1 MSDLKSKI
9 ERIDERLEE
18 LPKGTLT
25 YKTINGKKQPYLQR
39 TVDGKSKSVYIRQGE
54 REAILMQI
62 EERSRLQSEKERL
75 IAYLESLSSILS
87 RNPYLSRTMSIGYQD
102 FGMIMENQSFYV
114 DKTHFIVEW
123 FGNGEQVSL
132 ITRPRR
138 FGKTLMMSTTDYF
151 FSPDR
156 SGHEDYFQNLAVW
169 KSEKIRPLYGK
180 IPVIFLS
187 FNDVKGGSFPEVMR
201 GVAFQF
207 YQAYNRYSFLA
218 NADCLNDIQK
228 ERFNVLFKSFQGT
241 NFSPDFTAIAY
252 LSEILDLYYGIKP
265 LILLDEYDTPV
276 SEAYNS
282 DYFDEMIDFYRGFIG
297 STFKRNQ
304 HFQKAVITGVARIS
318 RNSLFSDA
326 NNIVVHSCTDSAFS
340 DCFGFTEE
348 EVMDALECYDIH
360 EMMEVKENY
369 NGFIFGKR
377 RDLYNPW
384 SICNYMKYREFRSYW
399 INTSSNDLIG
409 QLIQKYP
416 YHIKRDME
424 DLLSGKPLHKNID
437 EDVTYQYLD
446 GNEESFWSLLLSTGY
461 IKADHVVK
469 GMMYT
474 ECDISITNKEAEG
487 MFEKQIMRMFE
498 HGRNEYNQFVA
509 ALLKHDLDSL
519 KEAIEELT
527 FSSVSYFD
535 TGKHPAK
542 RIPENFYHGLV
553 LGLLVSLKD
562 TYRVLSNRESG
573 YGRYDISVIPRNL
586 TEGYDAFII
595 EFKVRDPKKEA
606 DLEATAETAIQ
617 QISEKQYERELL
629 DLGIKK
635 EQIYLLGFAFEGK
648 EVEVLQKR
656 S

>member
-9 ERIDERLEE
+9 DRIDEQLEK

-39 TVDGKSKSVYIRQGE
+39 TVEGKSKSVYIRQGE
-54 REAILMQI
+54 REEILMQL
-62 EERSRLQSEKERL
+62 EERGRLMREKERL
-75 IAYLESLSSILS
+75 IAYMENLSSILS
-87 RNPYLSRTMSIGYQD
+87 RNPFLARMMSIGYQD

-114 DKTHFIVEW
+114 DKSHFIVEW

-138 FGKTLMMSTTDYF
+138 FGKTLMMSMTDYF
-151 FSPDR
+151 FSPDL
-156 SGHEDYFQNLAVW
+156 SGHKEYFQNLAVW
-169 KSEKIRPLYGK
+169 KSEKLRSLYGK
-180 IPVIFLS
+180 IPVISLS
-187 FNDVKGGSFPEVMR
+187 FNNVKGGTFPEVMR
-201 GVAFQF
+201 GISFEF
-207 YQAYNRYSFLA
+207 YQVYKRYSFLE
-218 NADCLNDIQK
+218 NADCLNDVQK
-228 ERFNVLFKSFQGT
+228 KRFSVLFQSFNET
-241 NFSPDFTAIAY
+241 NTAPDFTAIAY
-252 LSEILDLYYGIKP
+252 LSELLHLYYGIKP
-265 LILLDEYDTPV
+265 LVLLDEYDTPV
-276 SEAYNS
+276 SEAYIS
-282 DYFDEMIDFYRGFIG
+282 DYFDEMVDFYRGFIG
-297 STFKRNQ
+297 STFKRNL

-318 RNSLFSDA
+318 KNSLFSDT
-326 NNIVVHSCTDSAFS
+326 NNIVVHSCTDTAFS

-348 EVMDALECYDIH
+348 EVMNALECYDIH

-377 RDLYNPW
+377 RDMYNPW

-416 YHIKRDME
+416 VHVKRDME
-424 DLLSGKPLHKNID
+424 DLLSGKSLHKKID

-474 ECDISITNKEAEG
+474 ECDISITNKETEG
-487 MFEKQIMRMFE
+487 MFEKQIMRMFD
-498 HGRNEYNQFVA
+498 HGRNEYNQFVDS
-509 ALLKHDLDSL
+509 LLKHDLDSL
-519 KEAIEELT
+519 KDAIEELT

-535 TGKHPAK
+535 TGKTPSK
-542 RIPENFYHGLV
+542 KIPENFYHGLV

-562 TYRVLSNRESG
+562 RYRVVSNRESG
-573 YGRYDISVIPRNL
+573 YGRYDISVIPRNPS
-586 TEGYDAFII
+586 GDCDAFII

-617 QISEKQYERELL
+617 QIIEKQYERELL
-629 DLGIKK
+629 DLGIEKDR
-635 EQIYLLGFAFEGK
+635 IYMLGFAFEGK
-648 EVEVLQKR
+648 EVEVLQKGC
-656 S
+656 